1 VKIVLHIGM
10 HKAGSSAIQH
20 MLWHNR
26 DRLLEQGFCYPQLT
40 AGQQGHHDLAWAIR
54 ASAGGRTPQPVP
66 GDVVSNLKRQLQ
78 RSDCHTAIL
87 SSEEFEFATT
97 PDQLRMLR
105 RALPADPLQIVVY
118 LRRQDKYLVSE
129 YGQHLRMPETRFS
142 GSIHDFYMRHNL
154 TGRLNYFRALARWA
168 KFFGEENLI
177 VRPFEPGQFENGSLM
192 DDARTAFGLT
202 DVALEIPQD
211 LAFNKGLSGRACVLL
226 SHANR
231 HELDAAAHDRLVELL
246 YRHEAALANAS
257 FNLLSSRNV
266 VDLLAQFAESNAK
279 VAQSYLGRADGCLF
293 REPVP
298 EGVSYSDGVG
308 PAQDAMIDYMAS
320 LLVTLARGG

>member
-1 VKIVLHIGM
+1 MKIVLHIGM
-10 HKAGSSAIQH
+10 HKAGSTAIQH

-26 DRLLEQGFCYPQLT
+26 DRLLKKGFCYPQPA

-54 ASAGGRTPQPVP
+54 AAAGGKTPRPVT
-66 GDVVSNLKRQLQ
+66 GDVLAKLKRQLQ

-97 PDQLRMLR
+97 PDQLRMIR
-105 RALPADPLQIVVY
+105 RELPADPLQIVVY

-129 YGQHLRMPETRFS
+129 YGQHLKMPQTRFS
-142 GSIHDFYMRHNL
+142 GSIHDFYMRYNFS
-154 TGRLNYFRALARWA
+154 GRLNYFRALIRWA

-177 VRPFEPGQFENGSLM
+177 VRPFEPCQFENGSLV

-202 DVALEIPQD
+202 DVALEIPRD
-211 LAFNKGLSGRACVLL
+211 LTINKGLSGRACVLL
-226 SHANR
+226 SRANR
-231 HELDAAAHDRLVELL
+231 HELDPESHDRLVHLL
-246 YRHEAALANAS
+246 YRHEDALADAS
-257 FNLLSSRNV
+257 FELLSSRNV
-266 VDLLAQFAESNAK
+266 VDLLAQFADSNAK
-279 VAQSYLGRADGCLF
+279 VAQTYLGRPDGCLF

-298 EGVSYSDGVG
+298 EGASYGDGAG

-320 LLVTLARGG
+320 LLASMARGG